1 MEVPISSGLTAWPF
15 SVVRG
20 PLYNGVNMTKI
31 TKSKLLTAVVFFT
44 LGYMSNGLFDR
55 VRDPGPVNVE
65 GVERYPV
72 NPDDFDTR
80 KMIEAMKDSESSEWS
95 RPKAHADSGASIIG
109 EITQRE
115 DDKFVYFEIPVN
127 QSANT
132 SHELKVEI
140 REGILR
146 IAEVSKSK
154 DGDASGAAVETN
166 AERMFTIDPS
176 LDSALAEVLDQKN
189 KVLIKIPKR
198 RI

>member
-1 MEVPISSGLTAWPF
+1 
-15 SVVRG
+15 
-20 PLYNGVNMTKI
+20 MTKI
-31 TKSKLLTAVVFFT
+31 TRSKILTALTFFI

-80 KMIEAMKDSESSEWS
+80 RMIEAIKESKTGEWEQ
-95 RPKAHADSGASIIG
+95 PIDSGASIIG

-115 DDKFVYFEIPVN
+115 DDKFVYYEIPVN

-132 SHELKVEI
+132 NHELKVEVK
-140 REGILR
+140 EGFIR
-146 IAEVSKSK
+146 IAEISKST
-154 DGDASGAAVETN
+154 GEATIETN